1 MFSISI
7 IERALDFGASVPN
20 RAGHADRHA
29 AHVAVGFDFVHAFA
43 GAAPVSK
50 PGESHGAPA
59 NGANVVQPVPAVVRQ
74 SAGVLYCC
82 QTPELLT
89 APAPDVDGSQ
99 NGYAPVLD
107 FPSSCG
113 TGYGCLQSVFAGLQS
128 DSIQP
133 AGVGRVYPAAG
144 HHAVEPGAY
153 YCPGRGSTVIV
164 GQC

>member
-59 NGANVVQPVPAVVRQ
+59 NGANVVQLRYSPMSRPNNHKIKI
-74 SAGVLYCC
+74 
-82 QTPELLT
+82 EL
-89 APAPDVDGSQ
+89 G
-99 NGYAPVLD
+99 
-107 FPSSCG
+107 
-113 TGYGCLQSVFAGLQS
+113 
-128 DSIQP
+128 
-133 AGVGRVYPAAG
+133 
-144 HHAVEPGAY
+144 
-153 YCPGRGSTVIV
+153 
-164 GQC
+164 